1 MQSTSEFLAYIENLP
16 LILRW
21 IREHL
26 AKLSLS
32 SSEKNKLEVASE
44 EIIVNI
50 IHYAYQQGPGIVG
63 VGLEEK
69 QGMLIMSFYDEGTPF
84 NPLHNEKPIIK
95 SLSVESKDIGGLGI
109 FFVKNLVDRV
119 DYQWVEGKNILTL
132 FYRLKNKKSLK

>member
-1 MQSTSEFLAYIENLP
+1 MQSTCEFLAYIENLP

-50 IHYAYQQGPGIVG
+50 IHYAYQTDPGIIG

-69 QGMLIMSFYDEGTPF
+69 QGMLILSFYDEGKPF
-84 NPLHNEKPIIK
+84 NPLQNEKPIIK

-119 DYQWVEGKNILTL
+119 DYEWSEGKNILTL
-132 FYRLKNKKSLK
+132 QYRLKNKKSLR